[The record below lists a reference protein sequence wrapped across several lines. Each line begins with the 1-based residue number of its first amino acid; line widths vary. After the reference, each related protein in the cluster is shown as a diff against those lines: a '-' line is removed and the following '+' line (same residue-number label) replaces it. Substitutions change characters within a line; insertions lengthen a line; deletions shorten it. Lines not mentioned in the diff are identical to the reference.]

1 MQLPIGYP
9 LIASCL
15 HWALCI
21 SLLSLFT
28 FPVWYIVFADWVLPG
43 SDLPNMVLLTFFFG
57 HMDFLREVELPDK
70 NVLT

>member
-15 HWALCI
+15 HLALCI
-21 SLLSLFT
+21 SLLGFCT
-28 FPVWYIVFADWVLPG
+28 FPLWYIVFADWVLPG
-43 SDLPNMVLLTFFFG
+43 SDLPNMVLLSFFFG
-57 HMDFLREVELPDK
+57 HMDFLREVELPEK